1 MKHLNSIYMR
11 SRESLPKIFEACR
24 DAHSVAQ
31 LHSLLIRTGL
41 LAAPDCFFATRLT
54 ASYARIAHLESA
66 RKVFDEIPHPNTFL
80 WNAILRA
87 HSRAHQWPETLSL
100 FHRMYRSSPPH
111 HRPDAF
117 TLPIALKACAALSA
131 LGTGKAVH
139 GLFVKTHR
147 ASSDMFVGAAL
158 VEMYAKFGDMG
169 YALRVFEGFPEPDV
183 VLRTSMVSG
192 YQQNG
197 EADMAVSFFCQMFV
211 GKSVTP
217 DPVTLVSVVS
227 ALGLL
232 GDLRSGKSCHGFV
245 IRMGIESDLSL
256 MNSILNL
263 YAKLGVV
270 GMAKRLFEVMPRRDV
285 ITWSCMVA
293 CYAQNG
299 SPIEALN
306 VYRRMN
312 DVGLEPNSV
321 TLISALQACA
331 LALVLEEGKR
341 VHELVLQKGFESEL
355 AVSTALIDMYMKC
368 SSYSEAMDIF
378 NRMPKKDAVSWAAI
392 IGGYAQNGLPDES
405 LRVFKGML
413 LDGSIPDAVIM
424 VKVLKACCQLGIQHQ
439 AVCLHGYLVTNGF
452 ENKVFV
458 GAALV
463 DLYSKCGNLD
473 SAVRVFGSMDEKD
486 VVLWSSMIAGY
497 GIHGLGSR
505 AIATFEHMIKSSV
518 KPNNVTFVSI
528 LSACSHAG
536 LVEEGRRIFDSMNH
550 VYGVVPDSEH
560 YGIMVDLL
568 GRSGELHEAMML
580 IERMPKPVG
589 PDVWCALLAG
599 CRIHQNIEMGEL
611 VAKNL
616 LELQPNHAGYYN
628 LLSNMYAFDG
638 KWDNVTE
645 VRTVMEERGLRKI
658 PGYSAVEVGSEVHTF
673 LAGDRL
679 QEWGR
684 IYELLK
690 ELAVKMGEE
699 GYVPLEEEG
708 LVDCQIEECLVE
720 ACL

>member
-1 MKHLNSIYMR
+1 MR
-11 SRESLPKIFEACR
+11 SRESLSRIFEACR

-31 LHSLLIRTGL
+31 LHSLLFRTGL
-41 LAAPDCFFATRLT
+41 FAAPDCFFATRLT
-54 ASYARIAHLESA
+54 ASYARITHLESA
-66 RKVFDEIPHPNTFL
+66 RKLFDEIPHPNTFL

-87 HSRAHQWPETLSL
+87 HSRARQWPETLRL
-100 FHRMYRSSPPH
+100 FHRMCRSSPSH

-117 TLPIALKACAALSA
+117 TLPIALKACAAFSA

-139 GLFVKTHR
+139 GLVVRTHR
-147 ASSDMFVGAAL
+147 VRSDMFVGAAL

-169 YALRVFEGFPEPDV
+169 DALRVFEGFPEPDV
-183 VLRTSMVSG
+183 VLRTSIVSG

-197 EADMAVSFFCQMFV
+197 EADMAVSFFSRMFL

-227 ALGLL
+227 ALGQL
-232 GDLRSGKSCHGFV
+232 GDLHSGKSCHGFV
-245 IRMGIESDLSL
+245 IRMGFESDLSL

-270 GMAKRLFEVMPRRDV
+270 KMAKRLFDVMPRRDV
-285 ITWSCMVA
+285 ISWSCMVA

-299 SPIEALN
+299 NPTEALN
-306 VYRRMN
+306 AYRRMN

-321 TLISALQACA
+321 TLVSALQACA
-331 LALVLEEGKR
+331 LALDLEEGKR
-341 VHELVLQKGFESEL
+341 VHELVIQKGLESEL
-355 AVSTALIDMYMKC
+355 AVSTSLVDLYMKC
-368 SSYSEAMDIF
+368 SSYREAMDIF

-392 IGGYAQNGLPDES
+392 IGGYAQNGLPNES

-424 VKVLKACCQLGIQHQ
+424 VKVLKVCSQLGIQHQ

-473 SAVRVFGSMDEKD
+473 SAVRVFESMEEKD
-486 VVLWSSMIAGY
+486 VVLWTSMIAGY

-505 AIATFEHMIKSSV
+505 AIATFERMIKSSV

-536 LVEEGRRIFDSMNH
+536 LVEQGRRIFDSMNH
-550 VYGVVPDSEH
+550 VYGVVPVSEH
-560 YGIMVDLL
+560 YGVMVDLL
-568 GRSGELHEAMML
+568 GRGGQLHEAMML
-580 IERMPKPVG
+580 IERMPKPVD
-589 PDVWCALLAG
+589 PDAWCALLAG

-611 VAKNL
+611 VAKNF
-616 LELQPNHAGYYN
+616 LELQPYHAGYHN
-628 LLSNMYAFDG
+628 LLSNMYAFDA

-645 VRTVMEERGLRKI
+645 VRTVMEETGLTKL
-658 PGYSAVEVGSEVHTF
+658 PGYSAVEVGNEVHTF
-673 LAGDRL
+673 LAGERL
-679 QEWGR
+679 QGWER
-684 IYELLK
+684 IYELLR
-690 ELAVKMGEE
+690 ELAVKMRVE
-699 GYVPLEEEG
+699 GCVPFEEG
-708 LVDCQIEECLVE
+708 LVDCQLEEECLVE
-720 ACL
+720 ACP

>member
-1 MKHLNSIYMR
+1 
-11 SRESLPKIFEACR
+11 
-24 DAHSVAQ
+24 
-31 LHSLLIRTGL
+31 
-41 LAAPDCFFATRLT
+41 
-54 ASYARIAHLESA
+54 
-66 RKVFDEIPHPNTFL
+66 
-80 WNAILRA
+80 
-87 HSRAHQWPETLSL
+87 
-100 FHRMYRSSPPH
+100 
-111 HRPDAF
+111 
-117 TLPIALKACAALSA
+117 
-131 LGTGKAVH
+131 
-139 GLFVKTHR
+139 
-147 ASSDMFVGAAL
+147 MFVAAAL
-158 VEMYAKFGDMG
+158 VEMYAKFRDMG
-169 YALRVFEGFPEPDV
+169 DALRVFEGFPEPDV

-197 EADMAVSFFCQMFV
+197 EADMAVLFFSRMFV

-227 ALGLL
+227 AVGQL

-245 IRMGIESDLSL
+245 IRMGFESGLSL

-263 YAKLGVV
+263 YAKLGAVE
-270 GMAKRLFEVMPRRDV
+270 MAKRLFEVMPRRDV

-306 VYRRMN
+306 VYRRMD

-321 TLISALQACA
+321 TLISSLQACA
-331 LALVLEEGKR
+331 LTLDLEEGKR
-341 VHELVLQKGFESEL
+341 VHELVIQKGLESEL

-378 NRMPKKDAVSWAAI
+378 NQMPKKDAVSWAAI
-392 IGGYAQNGLPDES
+392 IGGYAQNGFPNES
-405 LRVFKGML
+405 LTVFKGML
-413 LDGSIPDAVIM
+413 LDGSIPDAVTM
-424 VKVLKACCQLGIQHQ
+424 VKALKACSQLGIRNQ

-452 ENKVFV
+452 DNKVFV

-473 SAVRVFGSMDEKD
+473 SAVRVFESMDEKD

-497 GIHGLGSR
+497 GIHGHGSR
-505 AIATFEHMIKSSV
+505 AIATFERMIKSSV

-528 LSACSHAG
+528 LSACSHSG
-536 LVEEGRRIFDSMNH
+536 FVEEGRRIFDRMNH

-580 IERMPKPVG
+580 IEHMPKPAG
-589 PDVWCALLAG
+589 PDAWCALLAG
-599 CRIHQNIEMGEL
+599 CRIHQNIEMGKS

-616 LELQPNHAGYYN
+616 LELQPNHSGYYN

-658 PGYSAVEVGSEVHTF
+658 PGYSAVEVGNEVHTF
-673 LAGDRL
+673 LAGEKL
-679 QEWGR
+679 QEWER
-684 IYELLK
+684 LYELLR
-690 ELAVKMGEE
+690 ELAVKMRVK

-708 LVDCQIEECLVE
+708 LVDCQIEEECLVE

>member
-1 MKHLNSIYMR
+1 
-11 SRESLPKIFEACR
+11 
-24 DAHSVAQ
+24 
-31 LHSLLIRTGL
+31 
-41 LAAPDCFFATRLT
+41 
-54 ASYARIAHLESA
+54 
-66 RKVFDEIPHPNTFL
+66 
-80 WNAILRA
+80 
-87 HSRAHQWPETLSL
+87 
-100 FHRMYRSSPPH
+100 
-111 HRPDAF
+111 
-117 TLPIALKACAALSA
+117 
-131 LGTGKAVH
+131 
-139 GLFVKTHR
+139 
-147 ASSDMFVGAAL
+147 MFVAAAL
-158 VEMYAKFGDMG
+158 VEMYAKFRDMG
-169 YALRVFEGFPEPDV
+169 DALRVFEGFPEPDV

-197 EADMAVSFFCQMFV
+197 EADMAVLFFSRMFV

-227 ALGLL
+227 AVGQL
-232 GDLRSGKSCHGFV
+232 GDLLSGKSCHGFV
-245 IRMGIESDLSL
+245 IRMGFESDLSL

-263 YAKLGVV
+263 YAKLGAVE
-270 GMAKRLFEVMPRRDV
+270 MAKRLFEVMPRRDV

-306 VYRRMN
+306 VYRRMD

-321 TLISALQACA
+321 TLISSLQACA
-331 LALVLEEGKR
+331 LTLDLEEGKR
-341 VHELVLQKGFESEL
+341 VHELVIQKGLESEL

-378 NRMPKKDAVSWAAI
+378 NQMPKKDAVSWAAI
-392 IGGYAQNGLPDES
+392 IGGYAQNGFPNES
-405 LRVFKGML
+405 LTVFKGML
-413 LDGSIPDAVIM
+413 LDGSIPDAVTM
-424 VKVLKACCQLGIQHQ
+424 VKALKACSQLGIRNQ

-452 ENKVFV
+452 DNKVFV

-473 SAVRVFGSMDEKD
+473 SAVRVFESMDEKD

-497 GIHGLGSR
+497 GIHGHGSR
-505 AIATFEHMIKSSV
+505 AIATFERMIKSSV

-528 LSACSHAG
+528 LSACSHSG
-536 LVEEGRRIFDSMNH
+536 FVEEGRRIFDRMNH

-580 IERMPKPVG
+580 IEHMPKPAG
-589 PDVWCALLAG
+589 PDAWCALLAG
-599 CRIHQNIEMGEL
+599 CRIHQNIEMGKS

-658 PGYSAVEVGSEVHTF
+658 PGYSAVEVGNEVHTF
-673 LAGDRL
+673 LAGEKL
-679 QEWGR
+679 QEWER
-684 IYELLK
+684 LYELLR
-690 ELAVKMGEE
+690 ELAVKMRVK

-708 LVDCQIEECLVE
+708 LVDCQIEEECLVE

>member
-1 MKHLNSIYMR
+1 
-11 SRESLPKIFEACR
+11 
-24 DAHSVAQ
+24 
-31 LHSLLIRTGL
+31 
-41 LAAPDCFFATRLT
+41 
-54 ASYARIAHLESA
+54 
-66 RKVFDEIPHPNTFL
+66 
-80 WNAILRA
+80 
-87 HSRAHQWPETLSL
+87 
-100 FHRMYRSSPPH
+100 
-111 HRPDAF
+111 
-117 TLPIALKACAALSA
+117 
-131 LGTGKAVH
+131 
-139 GLFVKTHR
+139 
-147 ASSDMFVGAAL
+147 MFVAAAL
-158 VEMYAKFGDMG
+158 VEMYAKFRDMG
-169 YALRVFEGFPEPDV
+169 DALRVFEGFPEPDV

-197 EADMAVSFFCQMFV
+197 EADMAVLFFSRMFV

-227 ALGLL
+227 AVGQL

-245 IRMGIESDLSL
+245 IRMGFESDLSL

-263 YAKLGVV
+263 YAKLGAVE
-270 GMAKRLFEVMPRRDV
+270 MAKRLFEVMPRRDV

-306 VYRRMN
+306 VYRRMD

-321 TLISALQACA
+321 TLISSLQACA
-331 LALVLEEGKR
+331 LTLDLEEGKR
-341 VHELVLQKGFESEL
+341 VHELVIQKGLESEL

-378 NRMPKKDAVSWAAI
+378 NQMPKKDAVSWAAI
-392 IGGYAQNGLPDES
+392 IGGYAQNGFPNES
-405 LRVFKGML
+405 LTVFKGML
-413 LDGSIPDAVIM
+413 LDGSIPDAVTM
-424 VKVLKACCQLGIQHQ
+424 VKALKACSQLGIRNQ

-452 ENKVFV
+452 DNKVFV

-473 SAVRVFGSMDEKD
+473 SAVRVFESMNEKD

-497 GIHGLGSR
+497 GIHGHGSR
-505 AIATFEHMIKSSV
+505 AIATFERMIKSSV

-528 LSACSHAG
+528 LSACSHSG
-536 LVEEGRRIFDSMNH
+536 FVEEGRRIFDRMNH

-580 IERMPKPVG
+580 IEHMPKPAG
-589 PDVWCALLAG
+589 PDAWCALLAG
-599 CRIHQNIEMGEL
+599 CRIHQNIEMGKS

-658 PGYSAVEVGSEVHTF
+658 PGYSAVEVGNEVHTF
-673 LAGDRL
+673 LAGEKL
-679 QEWGR
+679 QEWER
-684 IYELLK
+684 LYELLR
-690 ELAVKMGEE
+690 ELAVKMRVK

-708 LVDCQIEECLVE
+708 LVDCQIEEECLVE